1 MPRSARLDAPGVF
14 HHVIIRGIERRNIF
28 RDNKDREAFLNR
40 LGSLLAV
47 TKTTCYGWA
56 LLSNHAHFLLRSGQV
71 PLATVMRRLLTGY
84 VVAFNRRHKRNGQLL
99 RNRYKSIVCQED
111 RYLKELVRYIHLNP
125 VRAGIILNLEELNTY
140 PYCGHSAIVG
150 QTERSWQDV
159 NYVLGYFG
167 RTREAARRAYLF
179 YMQAGLDQG
188 HREELVGGG
197 LKRSLGGWS
206 EVKKAVSMG
215 QAHMMSDERILGESD
230 FVDAILSQAKERYE
244 RGYELKIRG
253 YDLHKVARR
262 VAEVCGMEA
271 HEVLSKGRQQDKVRA
286 RSILCFWAVRE
297 LGMPLADVAR
307 TLEMSMP
314 GVGYA
319 VERGKII
326 AQNNNYRLID

>member
-1 MPRSARLDAPGVF
+1 MPRLARLDAPGVF

-28 RDNKDREAFLNR
+28 RDNKDREAFLDR

-56 LLSNHAHFLLRSGQV
+56 LLSNHAHFLLRSGPV

-84 VVAFNRRHKRNGQLL
+84 VVGFNRRHKRNGQLL

-111 RYLKELVRYIHLNP
+111 LYLKELVRYIHLNP
-125 VRAGIILNLEELNTY
+125 VRAGIVLKLEDLNKY
-140 PYCGHSAIVG
+140 PYCGHGVIVG
-150 QTERSWQDV
+150 QKERSWQDV

-167 RTREAARRAYLF
+167 RTRAAARRAYLF
-179 YMQAGLDQG
+179 YMQAGLNQG
-188 HREELVGGG
+188 HREALVSGG
-197 LKRSLGGWS
+197 LKRNLGGWS

-253 YDLHKVARR
+253 YDLQKVARR

-271 HEVLSKGRQQDKVRA
+271 VEVLSKGRQQDKVRA
-286 RSILCFWAVRE
+286 RSLLCYWAVRA

-307 TLEMSMP
+307 ELGMSMP

-319 VERGKII
+319 VERGEII
-326 AQNNNYRLID
+326 AQNNHYLLIP